1 MAYRILP
8 AAERDLDD
16 ILSWYRDQAD
26 AAVAS
31 MMRDQFRDAFRSIGR
46 LPAAGLRRVDLLPDP
61 YRFTL
66 FDPYWIIWLPNGKRT
81 TAVVRVLHARRDMA
95 RLLEGLR

>member
-1 MAYRILP
+1 MAFRLQP
-8 AAERDLDD
+8 TAARDLDD

-26 AAVAS
+26 AAVAR
-31 MMRDQFRDAFRSIGR
+31 MMRDSFLDAFRR
-46 LPAAGLRRVDLLPDP
+46 LSRSPAVGARKVELLPDP

-66 FDPYWIIWLPNGKRT
+66 FDPYWIVWRPRT
-81 TAVVRVLHARRDMA
+81 RRIIEIVRVIHARRDMA